1 MAALAQ
7 LEDTYAFEMFESRAA
22 TRTVSK
28 TESRTGT
35 RTFTGTYSVTHGNA
49 APKRRVEEQPEK
61 PVLKKVKPK
70 SLVQMRRE
78 ERSSNLRIGF
88 MLAFVAVVFGVIC
101 CQISAGAERYEL
113 IRQIDA
119 VEAEIEIAKSENVR
133 LNAELNSKMNITKID
148 SYAVDVLGMTKVE
161 SYQVECV
168 DLTKGDRVL
177 YSGSVK

>member
-1 MAALAQ
+1 MAAFAQ
-7 LEDTYAFEMFESRAA
+7 TEDAYAFEMFESSSVGRTYNRSSA
-22 TRTVSK
+22 TRA
-28 TESRTGT
+28 
-35 RTFTGTYSVTHGNA
+35 NA
-49 APKRRVEEQPEK
+49 APRRQDEEQKK

-70 SLVQMRRE
+70 SVVQTRRE

-88 MLAFVAVVFGVIC
+88 MLAFVAVVFAVIC

-119 VEAEIEIAKSENVR
+119 VEAQIEIAKSENVR

-148 SYAVDVLGMTKVE
+148 AYAVDVLGMTKVE

-177 YSGSVK
+177 YSSGVK

>member
-7 LEDTYAFEMFESRAA
+7 LEETYAFEKFETSAQPR
-22 TRTVSK
+22 RVY
-28 TESRTGT
+28 GT
-35 RTFTGTYSVTHGNA
+35 AKGNA
-49 APKRRVEEQPEK
+49 VPKKQEEPQEK
-61 PVLKKVKPK
+61 PLLKKVKPK
-70 SLVQMRRE
+70 TVTQKRRE

-113 IRQIDA
+113 IRKIDA

-168 DLTKGDRVL
+168 DLTQGDRVL
-177 YSGSVK
+177 YSNSVK

>member
-1 MAALAQ
+1 MAGLAQ
-7 LEDTYAFEMFESRAA
+7 LEDAYAFEMFESRAGSG
-22 TRTVSK
+22 RSN
-28 TESRTGT
+28 SRI
-35 RTFTGTYSVTHGNA
+35 YAAHGNA
-49 APKRRVEEQPEK
+49 APKRREEEQER

-70 SLVQMRRE
+70 TMAQTRRE
-78 ERSSNLRIGF
+78 ERSSRLRIGF

-119 VEAEIEIAKSENVR
+119 VEAQIEIAKSESVR
-133 LNAELNSKMNITKID
+133 LNAELNSKMSITKID

-177 YSGSVK
+177 YSDSVK

>member
-1 MAALAQ
+1 MAAFAQ
-7 LEDTYAFEMFESRAA
+7 TEEYAFEMFESRAGA
-22 TRTVSK
+22 
-28 TESRTGT
+28 RTGT
-35 RTFTGTYSVTHGNA
+35 GTGAGTYTRTYSVTHGSA
-49 APKRRVEEQPEK
+49 APKKREEEQEK

-70 SLVQMRRE
+70 SVVQKRRE

-119 VEAEIEIAKSENVR
+119 VEAQIEIAKSENVR

-168 DLTKGDRVL
+168 DLTDGDRVL
-177 YSGSVK
+177 FSNSVK

>member
-7 LEDTYAFEMFESRAA
+7 LEDTYAFEKFETRADSRRAVGAA
-22 TRTVSK
+22 R
-28 TESRTGT
+28 
-35 RTFTGTYSVTHGNA
+35 GNA
-49 APKRRVEEQPEK
+49 VPKKQEEPVQK
-61 PVLKKVKPK
+61 PLLKKVKPK
-70 SLVQMRRE
+70 TAMQKRRE

-113 IRQIDA
+113 IRKIDA

-148 SYAVDVLGMTKVE
+148 RYAVDVLGMTKVE

-168 DLTKGDRVL
+168 DLTQGDRVL
-177 YSGSVK
+177 YSNSVK

>member
-1 MAALAQ
+1 
-7 LEDTYAFEMFESRAA
+7 
-22 TRTVSK
+22 
-28 TESRTGT
+28 
-35 RTFTGTYSVTHGNA
+35 
-49 APKRRVEEQPEK
+49 
-61 PVLKKVKPK
+61 
-70 SLVQMRRE
+70 
-78 ERSSNLRIGF
+78 

-113 IRQIDA
+113 IRKIDA

-148 SYAVDVLGMTKVE
+148 AYAVDVLGMTKVE

-177 YSGSVK
+177 FSDGVK

>member
-7 LEDTYAFEMFESRAA
+7 LEDTYAFEMFESRA
-22 TRTVSK
+22 
-28 TESRTGT
+28 ESRTGSRTAGRPAGRVYT
-35 RTFTGTYSVTHGNA
+35 RTYTETHGNA
-49 APKRRVEEQPEK
+49 APKRQPEPVPEK

-70 SLVQMRRE
+70 SVMQKRRE

-119 VEAEIEIAKSENVR
+119 VEAQIEVAKSENVR
-133 LNAELNSKMNITKID
+133 LNAELNSKMSITKID
-148 SYAVDVLGMTKVE
+148 AYAVNVLGMTKVE
-161 SYQVECV
+161 GYQVECV